1 MRKILFVSVC
11 IPLVFALYLAYTMV
25 DSDSPA
31 AVAKKEM
38 KTYSGIIYVA
48 GMGGH
53 FTEAEIEI
61 DPALDKPIK
70 VKELNRVDI
79 GDKDTHPTHDTR
91 IDVNNR
97 TKMYWSTYKIDKNAE
112 GRTVHVGISDLE
124 TGEVIKDKSHQLP
137 ERAKWP
143 ANLYCSSGQ
152 TENSYMPATMTNE
165 GYISVFD
172 KKTLDLKRHIYVDS
186 LGYKNNYIFIHGTN
200 SPDMKN
206 YVLTVNKT
214 KEWLKPDSPPPFLG
228 QIDVILLELPALEK
242 GEFKV
247 ITKNTITG
255 SPAKTI
261 TFRQRF
267 TPDGSYLL
275 QSGAD
280 RFFLL
285 KGDDMKL
292 LDEEMM
298 DYGENHDAVPT
309 PDGKYAILTLRSDIT
324 HEGKKIKDGTVLL
337 YDINARKAVGKPT
350 SVCYTCHLDSQE
362 DLEEEEKV
370 PMWNAVLCGIE
381 ANWK

>member
-1 MRKILFVSVC
+1 
-11 IPLVFALYLAYTMV
+11 
-25 DSDSPA
+25 
-31 AVAKKEM
+31 
-38 KTYSGIIYVA
+38 
-48 GMGGH
+48 
-53 FTEAEIEI
+53 
-61 DPALDKPIK
+61 
-70 VKELNRVDI
+70 
-79 GDKDTHPTHDTR
+79 
-91 IDVNNR
+91 
-97 TKMYWSTYKIDKNAE
+97 
-112 GRTVHVGISDLE
+112 
-124 TGEVIKDKSHQLP
+124 
-137 ERAKWP
+137 
-143 ANLYCSSGQ
+143 
-152 TENSYMPATMTNE
+152 
-165 GYISVFD
+165 
-172 KKTLDLKRHIYVDS
+172 
-186 LGYKNNYIFIHGTN
+186 
-200 SPDMKN
+200 MKN